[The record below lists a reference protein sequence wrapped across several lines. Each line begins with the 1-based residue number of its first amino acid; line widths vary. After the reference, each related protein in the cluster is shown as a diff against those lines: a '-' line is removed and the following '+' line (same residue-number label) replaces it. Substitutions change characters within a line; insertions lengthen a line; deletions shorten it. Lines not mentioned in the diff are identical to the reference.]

1 MTTLTQLLKISGS
14 RWVDTDWTA
23 PKNRCIEDIIER
35 FDDSPESLID
45 FERSDWVNLA
55 ECYTFDLLQRWNQ
68 QEDDIKAL
76 WDGYVDAIG
85 ATSTMHALEGVSDSF
100 EDGDDMNT
108 AIVNLAMS
116 WACQG
121 LLQDLARYAHDHTE
135 LGGQLWETFRSWA

>member
-35 FDDSPESLID
+35 FDDSPKSLIN
-45 FERSDWVNLA
+45 FEFSDWVNLA

-68 QEDDIKAL
+68 QEEDIRAL

-85 ATSTMHALEGVSDSF
+85 ATSTMEALEGVSDSF
-100 EDGDDMNT
+100 EDGDDMTT
-108 AIVNLAMS
+108 AIVNLSMS
-116 WACQG
+116 WACLE
-121 LLQDLARYAHDHTE
+121 LLQDLARYAYDHTE
-135 LGGQLWETFRSWA
+135 LGGQLWESFRSRA